1 MESSAKN
8 WKNLI
13 DNNRFKQQTFPIAA
27 MFACSRFVGM
37 YLSYDFTIF
46 ANFASNEH
54 IFTCRTTLRELVCEV
69 SVLEPS

>member
-1 MESSAKN
+1 MQKS
-8 WKNLI
+8 WKKFI
-13 DNNRFKQQTFPIAA
+13 DNNRFEQQTFPIAGI
-27 MFACSRFVGM
+27 FACSRYVGM

-54 IFTCRTTLRELVCEV
+54 IFTCPTTLCQLVCEV